1 MSIEELY
8 PMYTARVV
16 DSIVIL
22 REAKGITQRDLA
34 ERTNLS
40 QSTIARIE
48 SGRVT
53 PRLDTMINILLVLD
67 ATLTVVD
74 FDEHRKTNN

>member
-8 PMYTARVV
+8 PMYTGRVV

-74 FDEHRKTNN
+74 FDEHLKTNN